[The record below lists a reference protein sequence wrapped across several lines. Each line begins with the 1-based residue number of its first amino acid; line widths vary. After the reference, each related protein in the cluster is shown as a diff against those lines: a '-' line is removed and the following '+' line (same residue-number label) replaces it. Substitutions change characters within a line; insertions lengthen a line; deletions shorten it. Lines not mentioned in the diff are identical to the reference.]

1 MAFVRRKLSEPLTVA
16 MAAITAFPAPRA
28 RVVTSARA
36 PSIPSRNRFGKLT
49 MDPFKEN
56 IADLLTGT
64 GDYRVL
70 RRLALDDLPPIDFL
84 FDYRIGLA
92 VDVETTG
99 LDPRSDKIIE
109 LAIRQFHFTNDCE
122 IVAVGPLVSWREDP
136 GRPLPPKITQL
147 TGLTDE
153 DLAGCAIDTRAA
165 QDMMMMT
172 NFIVAHNSAFDR
184 PFLQRRLPQSFNWL
198 CTYADIDWSSH
209 GFDVKTL
216 TGLLG
221 QFGWFRD
228 QRAHRAGADV
238 DALIGLLRQRLP
250 SGGTVLGEA
259 FERGARTTWR
269 FDAVGAPFEK
279 KELLRDR
286 GYRWDG
292 AKKVWW
298 REVEDHDAELAWL
311 TNEVYADPATRVRAP
326 DVREVDWK
334 TRYWNE

>member
-1 MAFVRRKLSEPLTVA
+1 MPDL
-16 MAAITAFPAPRA
+16 
-28 RVVTSARA
+28 
-36 PSIPSRNRFGKLT
+36 
-49 MDPFKEN
+49 FKEK
-56 IADLLTGT
+56 IADLLTET

-70 RRLALDDLPPIDFL
+70 RRLALDDLPPLEFP
-84 FDYRIGLA
+84 FDYPLGLA

-99 LDPRSDKIIE
+99 LDARCDKIIE
-109 LAIRQFHFTNDCE
+109 LAMRQFHWNDEFE
-122 IVAVGPLVSWREDP
+122 IDAVGPLVSWREDP
-136 GRPLPPKITQL
+136 GRPLPEKITQL

-153 DLAGCAIDTRAA
+153 DLAGCAIDTGAA
-165 QDMMMMT
+165 QKMMREAS
-172 NFIVAHNSAFDR
+172 FIVAHNSAFDR

-198 CTYADIDWSSH
+198 CTYAGVEWEAH

-228 QRAHRAGADV
+228 QRSHRAGADV

-250 SGGTVLGEA
+250 SGATVLGEA
-259 FERGARTTWR
+259 FERGARSTWR
-269 FDAVGAPFEK
+269 FDAVGAAFEK

-298 REVEDHDAELAWL
+298 REAEDHDAEQAWL
-311 TNEVYADPATRVRAP
+311 ANEVYADPAARARAP
-326 DVREVDWK
+326 SVREVDWK
-334 TRYWNE
+334 TRYWDE